1 MSLLKAKNYLKKY
14 GFENRIMEFNAS
26 SATVELAAKILHCQ
40 EGEIAKT
47 LAFLIDDKPILI
59 VMSGNYKVDNHKFK
73 EEFSVKPRMIA
84 GEMVEELIGHSIGG
98 VCPFGVNE
106 NVNIYLDASLK
117 QFAFIYPAAGSSN
130 SAVKLSL
137 EELESISNYKKWV
150 DVCKQ

>member
-1 MSLLKAKNYLKKY
+1 
-14 GFENRIMEFNAS
+14 
-26 SATVELAAKILHCQ
+26 
-40 EGEIAKT
+40 
-47 LAFLIDDKPILI
+47 
-59 VMSGNYKVDNHKFK
+59 
-73 EEFSVKPRMIA
+73 MIA

-137 EELESISNYKKWV
+137 EELESISNYKKWI